1 MSINPYFMSSFKEWA
16 LRSVP
21 ELELYGVIQIPPD
34 EPDWQNWASGV
45 VSLNGIAQ
53 RAAPS
58 PYQFASWKDW
68 AARLIEVLNN
78 GY

>member
-1 MSINPYFMSSFKEWA
+1 MSINPYYMSSFREWA
-16 LRSVP
+16 CRSVP
-21 ELELYGVIQIPPD
+21 ELEEYGVIELPPNED
-34 EPDWQNWASGV
+34 GWQNWASGV
-45 VSLNGIAQ
+45 VSLNGIAELG
-53 RAAPS
+53 APS